1 MESVVPKGVIGEPGI
16 ASESTGSI
24 EAATS
29 SSRTTFISAMRIL
42 MAISAVTTI
51 IFAILFWPLAFLPA
65 VTTGL
70 LFSIMVGVD
79 MLVWRRESQS
89 DAEPVGG
96 FTTMAVSEM
105 AALVEAEKHHW
116 VEEERKRE
124 KDEAVCTAEDKGLLL
139 YIVPAAII
147 FGVVAFVLA
156 GTFWGWGSAALGG
169 LLLFCFMLLFGAP
182 IWLASIEENEE
193 VVHERQTGEKAR
205 SIH

>member
-1 MESVVPKGVIGEPGI
+1 MESVVPRGVIGEPGR
-16 ASESTGSI
+16 ASESTGSN
-24 EAATS
+24 EAATP
-29 SSRTTFISAMRIL
+29 SSRTNFITAMRIL
-42 MAISAVTTI
+42 MAISAATTI
-51 IFAILFWPLAFLPA
+51 VFAILFWPLAFLPA
-65 VTTGL
+65 VTTGI

-79 MLVWRRESQS
+79 MLVWRREAES

-96 FTTMAVSEM
+96 VAMAVGEM
-105 AALVEAEKHHW
+105 AALVEAEKQHW
-116 VEEERKRE
+116 MEEERQRE

-147 FGVVAFVLA
+147 FGVVAFILA

-193 VVHERQTGEKAR
+193 IVHERHTGEKAR

>member
-1 MESVVPKGVIGEPGI
+1 MESAVPRGLIGEPGTP
-16 ASESTGSI
+16 SDSTGTI
-24 EAATS
+24 EVAIPT
-29 SSRTTFISAMRIL
+29 SRTNFIFAMRIL

-51 IFAILFWPLAFLPA
+51 LFAILFWPLAFLPA
-65 VTTGL
+65 ITTGI

-79 MLVWRRESQS
+79 LLLWRRIPDS
-89 DAEPVGG
+89 DVERVGG
-96 FTTMAVSEM
+96 VTMDIGEM
-105 AALVEAEKHHW
+105 AALVEAEKQHW

-156 GTFWGWGSAALGG
+156 GTFWGWASAALGG
-169 LLLFCFMLLFGAP
+169 LLLFCYMLLIGAP

-193 VVHERQTGEKAR
+193 IVHERQTGEKAR